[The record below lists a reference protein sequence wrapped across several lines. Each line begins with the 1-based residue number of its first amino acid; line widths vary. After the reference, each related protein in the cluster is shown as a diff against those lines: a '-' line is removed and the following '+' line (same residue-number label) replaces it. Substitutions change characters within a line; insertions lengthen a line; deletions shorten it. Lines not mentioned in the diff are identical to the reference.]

1 MSSQRGKKYQDVL
14 KNIEKLKG
22 EKKKC
27 LLRTTK
33 TIGHHGDPVLVQSLG
48 LSNTRDSFNKL
59 FSGKKAIRK
68 TPKFSQTRPLEV
80 SINLCPVWLSFG
92 LLLAVGFVHH
102 FLLENQ
108 FAKHLLCVFRS
119 QEDTDCDVT
128 LSTSRDRQKDHFEL
142 ESWNTAAP
150 GLLNISWERRGA
162 SRSLSQ

>member
-1 MSSQRGKKYQDVL
+1 M
-14 KNIEKLKG
+14 
-22 EKKKC
+22 
-27 LLRTTK
+27 
-33 TIGHHGDPVLVQSLG
+33 QSLG

-128 LSTSRDRQKDHFEL
+128 LSAQAETDRKIILNLSPGTQPLVKHL
-142 ESWNTAAP
+142 LGTAGCVPEPLTVTALRP
-150 GLLNISWERRGA
+150 FSVSGRSPSHPKLNGYKSCQTIAHLPEIFCR
-162 SRSLSQ
+162 